1 MAMQLTRLR
10 LAPNE
15 LDHEVIWLTVS
26 LGSLALA
33 AGWFALRLPWPHCAF
48 LAVTGHPCVTCG
60 ATRSAIAFFH
70 FDFWSAWKWNPL
82 VFTVL
87 CGLSIFDVYAFAV
100 LVVRTPRLRIGQF
113 TLAEKRFMRVVAVIL
128 LLSNWIYLLS
138 RPHGLF

>member
-1 MAMQLTRLR
+1 MQLTRRR

-15 LDHEVIWLTVS
+15 LDHELIWLSVS

-33 AGWFALRLPWPHCAF
+33 VAWFALQLPWPHCIF

-60 ATRSAIAFFH
+60 ATRSAISFFH
-70 FDFWSAWKWNPL
+70 ADFWTAWKWNPL
-82 VFTVL
+82 VFL
-87 CGLSIFDVYAFAV
+87 FLSGLSIFDAYAFAV
-100 LVVRTPRLRIGQF
+100 LMIRAPRLRIVQF
-113 TLAEKRFMRVVAVIL
+113 TPPEKSFLRLLAVIL

>member
-1 MAMQLTRLR
+1 MQLTRRR

-15 LDHEVIWLTVS
+15 LDHELIWLSVS

-33 AGWFALRLPWPHCAF
+33 AAWFALRLPWPHCVF

-70 FDFWSAWKWNPL
+70 ADLWSAWIWNPL
-82 VFTVL
+82 VFL
-87 CGLSIFDVYAFAV
+87 FLSGLSIFDAYAFAV
-100 LVVRTPRLRIGQF
+100 LVMRAPRLRIEHF
-113 TLAEKRFMRVVAVIL
+113 TRTEKIVVRFVAITL